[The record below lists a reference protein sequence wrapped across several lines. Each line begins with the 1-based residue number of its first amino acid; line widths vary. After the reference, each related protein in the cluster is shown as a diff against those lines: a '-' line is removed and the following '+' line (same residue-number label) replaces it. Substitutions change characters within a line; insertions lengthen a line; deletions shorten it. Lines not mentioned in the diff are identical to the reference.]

1 MLILIVVNIFI
12 IGVIYLKYYNK
23 SPKQYITPNDKIKE
37 MNPIKLGYINDRG
50 FNNTYDLILAEIV
63 NLNIKKYIKIE
74 YDKNDIS
81 KYNYLIKQNLEVDLN
96 GIEKHEIILL
106 NFLFSKKTELSRIEL
121 EEQIIN
127 TFNTY
132 NVQYNDL
139 QKVLQKELIQNNI
152 IDEYK
157 DKELNKVTKTYKRI
171 SMLVVM
177 LILIAKLFIFTEISS
192 LGILIYII
200 EKIISNILIIRAS
213 RYTKKGEELRNSI
226 IEYKNDIKNKEFLV
240 DKNTMEQVVLEKEF
254 ADSMALHIK
263 TQAKSAFIDDK
274 ISKEATK
281 KSEIITFKTVIVL
294 CAIIVTGIVLQKITK
309 SITRDGVLWLYM
321 MLAILVAFAADITK
335 MLGTSKIIR

>member
-74 YDKNDIS
+74 YDENDIS

-281 KSEIITFKTVIVL
+281 KSGIITFKTVIVL
-294 CAIIVTGIVLQKITK
+294 CVIIVTGIVLQKITK

-335 MLGTSKIIR
+335 MLGTSEIIR